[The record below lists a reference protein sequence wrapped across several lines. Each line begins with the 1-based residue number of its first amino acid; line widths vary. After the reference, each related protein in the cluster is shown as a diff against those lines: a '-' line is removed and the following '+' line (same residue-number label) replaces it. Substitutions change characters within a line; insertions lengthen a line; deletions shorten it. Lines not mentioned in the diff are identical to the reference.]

1 MSKIC
6 KGIVLEWFKP
16 FGVWNRLKSNV
27 RTNRLIRTNRLAY
40 AMFIKGNSIHHALLC
55 DAQDWGG
62 AAGQNNTIAHT

>member
-6 KGIVLEWFKP
+6 KGIVPEWFKP
-16 FGVWNRLKSNV
+16 IGVWNRLKSNV
-27 RTNRLIRTNRLAY
+27 RTNQLAY
-40 AMFIKGNSIHHALLC
+40 AMFIKGNSIHHALLR